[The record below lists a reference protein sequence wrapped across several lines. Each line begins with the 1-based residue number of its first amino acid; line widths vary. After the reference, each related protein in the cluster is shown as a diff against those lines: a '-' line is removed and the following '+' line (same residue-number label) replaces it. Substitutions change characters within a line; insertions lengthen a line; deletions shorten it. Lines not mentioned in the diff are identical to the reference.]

1 MNQIKRMNTLC
12 ITKRICG
19 MMLPLQ
25 VDIYHIQRTQNTLWG
40 KKERSIDFRKRMNV
54 LNNYG
59 EAKFE
64 MIPK

>member
-1 MNQIKRMNTLC
+1 
-12 ITKRICG
+12 